1 MFDPS
6 IRPPTVLD
14 ALTAPG
20 DVAAWAAVVAP
31 GAEVVGPLAVI
42 DPAKVDDAG
51 RIDLLVAYERQI
63 AWLHAAQ
70 QRVLAELDGSAL
82 NWNGK
87 QTIDYTQ
94 EQVGAALRLSPG
106 HAADRL
112 AVGRTLVDRLPATM
126 ELLDRGEITYLHAKN
141 LAEAVLTFDTKA
153 TGEIEE
159 RVLRRASDQTV
170 GQFTA
175 SVRSAVLAP
184 DPRRAEQRHADALA
198 ERRVVVTPQPD
209 GMAEL
214 WAWLP
219 AEGAALVKTV
229 FALPPSVALP
239 VYARVIASPPA
250 EPLF

>member
-20 DVAAWAAVVAP
+20 DVAAWASTAPP

-82 NWNGK
+82 NWDGK
-87 QTIDYTQ
+87 QRIDYTQ

-106 HAADRL
+106 HSADRL

-126 ELLDRGEITYLHAKN
+126 GLLEGGQVTYLHAKK
-141 LAEAVLTFDTKA
+141 LAEAVVSFEAK
-153 TGEIEE
+153 
-159 RVLRRASDQTV
+159 V
-170 GQFTA
+170 
-175 SVRSAVLAP
+175 
-184 DPRRAEQRHADALA
+184 
-198 ERRVVVTPQPD
+198 
-209 GMAEL
+209 
-214 WAWLP
+214 
-219 AEGAALVKTV
+219 
-229 FALPPSVALP
+229 
-239 VYARVIASPPA
+239 
-250 EPLF
+250 